1 MMLKTIIIGLGL
13 AAVIG
18 TGWWGFQQKSEG
30 DQLRIQ
36 AENNYQRAFHDL
48 TFNLDQIE
56 DELGKTLAMNTRRQL
71 SPSLAEVWR
80 ITSLAQKNIGELPVQ
95 SVKTSNAEEFLYK
108 IGDFSYRTSVRDLDK
123 EPLTDKEYQTLTDL
137 HKHAGTI
144 RESMR
149 KLQAQAMNDKHRWV
163 EASMNE
169 NDQGEESVPGQFE
182 LMNKSVEG
190 FSEVDWGAS
199 KDAIRDINGELK
211 EALQGKEISE
221 DEAKNIGRSYAG
233 VGKGAKVQLSK
244 TGKGL
249 EYPAY
254 TLVIDDPDHEAHYYM
269 DISQKGGEPIWFMQD
284 RKMGKQTIGLNE
296 AADIASNF
304 LNDHGKAN
312 MELVDSTQYDT
323 TGVFEYVYTQDD
335 VRVYPESILLEVAL
349 DNGDVTSYEAKGYLI
364 NHEENLDIPSAKI
377 TRDEAEEK
385 VNPKVEVME
394 EHIAMIKNNINEDVL
409 CYEFLGVLDD
419 DTFRI
424 FINAEDGQ
432 EEKVERLIQS
442 EPVYQ

>member
-1 MMLKTIIIGLGL
+1 MLKTIIIGLAV

-18 TGWWGFQQKSEG
+18 TGWWGYQQKSEG

-36 AENNYQRAFHDL
+36 AENSYQRAFHDL

-56 DELGKTLAMNTRRQL
+56 DELGKTLAMNSRKQL

-80 ITSLAQKNIGELPVQ
+80 ITSLAQKNLGELPVQ
-95 SVKTSNAEEFLYK
+95 SVKTSDAEEFLYK
-108 IGDFSYRTSVRDLDK
+108 MADFSYRTSVRDLD
-123 EPLTDKEYQTLTDL
+123 EVPLTDKEYQTLKDL

-144 RESMR
+144 RENMRSM
-149 KLQAQAMNDKHRWV
+149 QAKAMNDQHSWV
-163 EASMNE
+163 EASLNE
-169 NDQGEESVPGQFE
+169 DNQGEESIPGKFE

-199 KDAIRDINGELK
+199 KDSIRNINGELK
-211 EALQGKEISE
+211 EALNGKEISE
-221 DEAKNIGRSYAG
+221 EEAKDIGRNYAG
-233 VGKGAKVQLSK
+233 VGKGANVQISK

-254 TLVIDDPDHEAHYYM
+254 TLVIDDPDHEADYYM
-269 DISQKGGEPIWFMQD
+269 DISQKGGEAIWFMQE
-284 RKMGKQTIGLNE
+284 RQMGKQTVGLNE
-296 AADIASNF
+296 AAEKAKTF
-304 LNDHGKAN
+304 LEDHGKSN
-312 MELVDSTQYDT
+312 MELVDSTQYDN
-323 TGVFEYVYTQDD
+323 TGVFEFVYTQDD
-335 VRVYPESILLEVAL
+335 VRVYPESILIEVAL

-364 NHEENLDIPSAKI
+364 NHQENRDIPSVKLS
-377 TRDEAEEK
+377 RDEAKEN
-385 VNPKVEVME
+385 VNPRVEVME
-394 EHIAMIKNNINEDVL
+394 EHIAMVKNSIDEDVL

>member
-1 MMLKTIIIGLGL
+1 MFRNIIIGI
-13 AAVIG
+13 AAAALIG
-18 TGWWGFQQKSEG
+18 TGWWGFQQKGES

-36 AENNYQRAFHDL
+36 AENSYQRAFHDL

-71 SPSLAEVWR
+71 TPSLAEVWR
-80 ITSLAQKNIGELPVQ
+80 ITSLAQKNIAELPVQ
-95 SVKTSNAEEFLYK
+95 SVKTSDAEEFLYR

-149 KLQAQAMNDKHRWV
+149 KMQAQAMNDKHRWV
-163 EASMNE
+163 EASL
-169 NDQGEESVPGQFE
+169 NDDQTQGEESVPGQFE

-190 FSEVDWGAS
+190 FTEVDWGAS

-211 EALQGKEISE
+211 EALKGKEITE
-221 DEAKNIGRSYAG
+221 EEAQEIGRSYAG
-233 VGKGAKVQLSK
+233 VGKGAKVNVTR

-269 DISQKGGEPIWFMQD
+269 DVSINGGEPIWFMQD
-284 RKMGKQTIGLNE
+284 RKMGKQTVGLNE
-296 AADIASNF
+296 ASEIAKNF
-304 LNDHGKAN
+304 LDNHGKKG

-323 TGVFEYVYTQDD
+323 TGVFEYVYKQDEA
-335 VRVYPESILLEVAL
+335 RIYPDSILIEVAL

-364 NHEENLDIPSAKI
+364 NHQEDRDIATPKISREEAAI
-377 TRDEAEEK
+377 K
-385 VNPKVEVME
+385 VNPKVEIME
-394 EHIAMIKNNINEDVL
+394 EHIGVIKNNINEEVL

-419 DTFRI
+419 DSYRI

-432 EEKVERLIQS
+432 EEKVERLVQS